1 MNEIKSSKSA
11 AAVASQSIHSSHVAH
26 YFHEMTTQKKYSN
39 DSTTIDD
46 ILQKRD
52 RNKMYKKNQTFADVK
67 HRKDVCEVSENDE
80 VKETRQQSLVS
91 SST

>member
-1 MNEIKSSKSA
+1 MTAQRLTTFYRKETGIKC
-11 AAVASQSIHSSHVAH
+11 I
-26 YFHEMTTQKKYSN
+26 
-39 DSTTIDD
+39 
-46 ILQKRD
+46 
-52 RNKMYKKNQTFADVK
+52 KNQTFADVK